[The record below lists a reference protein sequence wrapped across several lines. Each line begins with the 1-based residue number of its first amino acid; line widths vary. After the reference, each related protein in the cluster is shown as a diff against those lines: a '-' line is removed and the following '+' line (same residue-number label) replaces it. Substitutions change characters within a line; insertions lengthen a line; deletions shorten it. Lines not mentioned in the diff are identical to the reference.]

1 VTHSVIDYIR
11 VAGSKNWS
19 QCLAV
24 SSYKNAKSL
33 KIKEAKFVY
42 TCSEMEFIVSQQ
54 VLEGSVSL
62 NIPKVQMATSLSF
75 IFHLSSSYISQSVN
89 FIKGFSKY
97 LKLKT
102 RMEEFLN
109 LLKSNSNLK
118 RLINTAQLHHIQN
131 SIMTTVSPKDCSPW
145 NRITYLVVEFVLV
158 WVKN

>member
-1 VTHSVIDYIR
+1 
-11 VAGSKNWS
+11 
-19 QCLAV
+19 LAV

-75 IFHLSSSYISQSVN
+75 IFHLLSSYISQSVN

-102 RMEEFLN
+102 RMELIGGI
-109 LLKSNSNLK
+109 LK
-118 RLINTAQLHHIQN
+118 
-131 SIMTTVSPKDCSPW
+131 
-145 NRITYLVVEFVLV
+145 FVK
-158 WVKN
+158 VKFEP